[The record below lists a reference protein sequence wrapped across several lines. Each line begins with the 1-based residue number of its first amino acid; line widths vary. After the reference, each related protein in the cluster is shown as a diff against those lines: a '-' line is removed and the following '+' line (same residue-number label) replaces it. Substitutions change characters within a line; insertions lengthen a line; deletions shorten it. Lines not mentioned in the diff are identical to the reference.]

1 MPRTLYC
8 GSTLNG
14 CGANP
19 LCPGQRPL
27 PSMSF
32 SGHPP
37 LGNKSPNKADDD
49 GRTETRDVLKKNAD
63 AAAQRR
69 NERTTRNMLVWIAGK
84 QWKVGPKGGRH
95 GWKMRVTNNFK
106 VLELPV

>member
-1 MPRTLYC
+1 M
-8 GSTLNG
+8 
-14 CGANP
+14 
-19 LCPGQRPL
+19 

-63 AAAQRR
+63 AAAHRR
-69 NERTTRNMLVWIAGK
+69 NERTTRYMLVWIAGK
-84 QWKVGPKGGRH
+84 QMEGWSQGRRIGGENE
-95 GWKMRVTNNFK
+95 VNTTTSTC
-106 VLELPV
+106 LELPV

>member
-1 MPRTLYC
+1 
-8 GSTLNG
+8 
-14 CGANP
+14 
-19 LCPGQRPL
+19 
-27 PSMSF
+27 MSF